1 MKILVS
7 HFVNLIDSM
16 YVHIVVINT
25 KEKNGLSEL
34 FLLQKPLSGCVSEI
48 LNRTHFSQV
57 NIEVELKLGFLFLN
71 QCMLML

>member
-1 MKILVS
+1 M
-7 HFVNLIDSM
+7 NLIDSL

-34 FLLQKPLSGCVSEI
+34 FLLQKPLSVCVSEI